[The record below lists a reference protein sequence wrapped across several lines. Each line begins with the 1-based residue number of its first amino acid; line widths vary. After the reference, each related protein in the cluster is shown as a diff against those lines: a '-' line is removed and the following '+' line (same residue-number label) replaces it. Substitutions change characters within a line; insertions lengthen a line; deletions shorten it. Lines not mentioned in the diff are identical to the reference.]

1 MDEISQRILR
11 KIGIPDFFEKIRP
24 LNTADFNSV
33 LLKLF
38 SFRTAASSPQK
49 VLHTFRENRFAAPGD
64 IDPVKLHQLEL
75 DLLSMASKSGIT
87 TKLLS
92 PVAPLGS
99 CSAFGC
105 VSQNNVLSAVRNVE
119 VLSDPTN
126 LLAIM
131 LADDLLANRIED
143 TGCTHYAAAERVVR
157 GQKFQGK
164 NSKAHFGIF
173 CMVSTAKDK
182 GSYLRERELLKQQLQ
197 FYNEL
202 LRTKYNGKM
211 AVTLRPRTGYT
222 ACEDFFEKMASF
234 IRDLF
239 PAIAITVDTGS
250 ENNHYYRGLNFK
262 IYMQKEGERI
272 EIADGGFVD
281 WISKM
286 TGDKKDRCLI
296 SGLGLER
303 LLSLPEKDH

>member
-11 KIGIPDFFEKIRP
+11 KIGIPDFFERICP

-38 SFRTAASSPQK
+38 SLRTARSSPRK

-64 IDPVKLHQLEL
+64 VDP
-75 DLLSMASKSGIT
+75 
-87 TKLLS
+87 
-92 PVAPLGS
+92 
-99 CSAFGC
+99 
-105 VSQNNVLSAVRNVE
+105 
-119 VLSDPTN
+119 
-126 LLAIM
+126 
-131 LADDLLANRIED
+131 
-143 TGCTHYAAAERVVR
+143 
-157 GQKFQGK
+157 
-164 NSKAHFGIF
+164 
-173 CMVSTAKDK
+173 
-182 GSYLRERELLKQQLQ
+182 
-197 FYNEL
+197 
-202 LRTKYNGKM
+202 
-211 AVTLRPRTGYT
+211 
-222 ACEDFFEKMASF
+222 
-234 IRDLF
+234 
-239 PAIAITVDTGS
+239 GS

-303 LLSLPEKDH
+303 LLSLTERDN